1 MVSRVLPAYLAR
13 IQRMSRPHTKEST
26 ALKVAYMRSN
36 LEFLREAEQRDKWDP
51 PSLFRHVRGAVMEMA
66 ADHMRRFGSEGRAW

>member
-1 MVSRVLPAYLAR
+1 
-13 IQRMSRPHTKEST
+13 
-26 ALKVAYMRSN
+26 MRSN